1 MPIKF
6 LIVFL
11 SALKLLIACD
21 SQTISI
27 EEQAQAASCQ
37 PNQLCQY
44 NNQVKIWLA
53 EQKTTPE
60 TPFEIYLSLPSGYT
74 VQSAK
79 LEGVTMYMGFIP
91 VLFEARDGLLV
102 AHTMVGIC
110 SERNMTWKLVLELNN
125 QQGHAEHVLYY
136 FDVTY

>member
-6 LIVFL
+6 LMVLISVL
-11 SALKLLIACD
+11 QLLVACD
-21 SQTISI
+21 PQTISI
-27 EEQAQAASCQ
+27 EEQRPAASCQ

-60 TPFEIYLSLPSGYT
+60 TPFEIYLSLPNGVS

-91 VLFEARDGLLV
+91 VLFAPRDDMLV
-102 AHTMVGIC
+102 AQTMVGIC

>member
-6 LIVFL
+6 LMVLI
-11 SALKLLIACD
+11 SALQLLVACD
-21 SQTISI
+21 PQTISI
-27 EEQAQAASCQ
+27 EEQRPAASCQ

-53 EQKTTPE
+53 EQKITPE
-60 TPFEIYLSLPSGYT
+60 TPFEIYLSLPNGVSA
-74 VQSAK
+74 QSAK

>member
-27 EEQAQAASCQ
+27 EEQSQAASCQ

-44 NNQVKIWLA
+44 NNQVKIWLG
-53 EQKTTPE
+53 EQKITPE
-60 TPFEIYLSLPSGYT
+60 TPFEIYLSLPNGFS

-91 VLFEARDGLLV
+91 VFFEPRDGVLV

-110 SERNMTWKLVLELNN
+110 SERNMTWKLALELKN
-125 QQGHAEHVLYY
+125 QQGQSEQVLYY